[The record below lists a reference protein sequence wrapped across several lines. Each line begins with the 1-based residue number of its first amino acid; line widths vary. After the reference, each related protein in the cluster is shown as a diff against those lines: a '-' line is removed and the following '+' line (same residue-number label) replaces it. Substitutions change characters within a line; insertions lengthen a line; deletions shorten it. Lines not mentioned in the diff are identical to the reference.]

1 MIISS
6 IIEAVVSE
14 GRLVSFLDA
23 DELQPDA
30 RTVIEAPADGQE
42 PRKGDELITVT
53 NGSFKWNSKVDQSTL
68 SNINV
73 SVKKGELVGVLGR
86 VGDGKVSCEVSRRVP
101 SRPKREVD
109 PFSCSVR
116 RPSSPPFSAR

>member
-6 IIEAVVSE
+6 IIEAIVSE

-23 DELQPDA
+23 GELQPDA
-30 RTVIEAPADGQE
+30 RTVIETPADGHE

-53 NGSFKWNSKVDQSTL
+53 NGSFKWNEKSEEKTL
-68 SNINV
+68 NDITV

-86 VGDGKVSCEVSRRVP
+86 VGDGKVSCGR
-101 SRPKREVD
+101 
-109 PFSCSVR
+109 
-116 RPSSPPFSAR
+116 SSPAIS